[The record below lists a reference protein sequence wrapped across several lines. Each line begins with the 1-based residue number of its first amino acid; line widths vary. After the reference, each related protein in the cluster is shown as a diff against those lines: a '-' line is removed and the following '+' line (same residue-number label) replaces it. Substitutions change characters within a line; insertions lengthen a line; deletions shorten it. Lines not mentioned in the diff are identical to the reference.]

1 MPSRESSVIR
11 HSSHISF
18 SNPSVVLTSSC
29 HCFCLRSHATSQGQK
44 AKELLFSVSL
54 LRFVL
59 SLIVRAAKFPNLS
72 DPAFSVLWWIHHMSY
87 VKKKPAHL
95 ACLSLAGYQIT
106 SVSFCRHERIIS
118 ALRLYCA
125 SQVPTDA
132 FHPMPKSALVVSLIV
147 RGEGDVNVPTEMSL
161 TCRPKSKHRSP
172 CQPAR

>member
-87 VKKKPAHL
+87 VKKKSQHTSRTCRLPDIKYRPYPFVAMNVSYR
-95 ACLSLAGYQIT
+95 LSGCIARPK
-106 SVSFCRHERIIS
+106 F
-118 ALRLYCA
+118 
-125 SQVPTDA
+125 P
-132 FHPMPKSALVVSLIV
+132 PMPFILC
-147 RGEGDVNVPTEMSL
+147 P
-161 TCRPKSKHRSP
+161 SP
-172 CQPAR
+172 PSWYR